1 MKLINPAGNAMTPDG
16 NTIQPRACMCSSK
29 KNFANAKGSDGCF
42 HCGCSCSDME
52 ILLLLLSLHCL
63 RSPKFMRG
71 SFGTN
76 AFLQL
81 PLMQSG
87 C

>member
-42 HCGCSCSDME
+42 HCGCSCSDNTVNSGNNSSAFWT
-52 ILLLLLSLHCL
+52 IRSITQNLLNCELST
-63 RSPKFMRG
+63 RIFM
-71 SFGTN
+71 N
-76 AFLQL
+76 L
-81 PLMQSG
+81 
-87 C
+87 